1 VRPAAPRARVLAV
14 LALPLLL
21 AARPAAAAQQD
32 TTARRDTAFAE
43 IALQVDIE
51 REASTLVVA
60 LTRDSVVYL
69 PVRALLELA
78 AVRLDTV
85 VPGVRLLARL
95 GTTPLGLETDR
106 DRGFRG
112 RAVFPLGPS
121 VLWRGNDVYAT
132 TDLLARWL
140 AVDITVYWVE
150 LLVTVSRADSLPVVL
165 GARRERRRAAALAR
179 FTAVGSLPYL
189 AARRPIAD
197 GLVLD
202 WRFSFGSQDAA
213 HNNALDLGAGVQVL
227 GGSLEAQTTRVRS
240 PLGVTRTSHWSWEAA
255 WPRAR
260 VVRQARLGSIAATG
274 PRGFVVR
281 GAAVS
286 NAPYLRPAE
295 FGDFGLRG
303 SAPPGWDVELY
314 RGDELLAFTPADEQG
329 RFTIDVPVIYGPNPL
344 EVVAYGPRGEQWRRS
359 RTYAVPFDRLP
370 ARRFEYGVGGG
381 ACQTGLLCAA
391 AGNVDLRYGL
401 SGAVTVESGYDR
413 VWRDS
418 LPDLDHPYLLV
429 ALQPLAPLGLQMEG
443 VAQGFTRVQADV
455 DPSPDFHL
463 DVAHFRYASGV
474 VQPVLGTAFRRYQTV
489 GAMFV
494 RPGLGAYTYLQLS
507 GGHVADLGFKRVF
520 GRGALTAR
528 ALGARVVVGA
538 RGERGRAPLSP
549 AAIQT
554 GLELGADGVLGLGPA
569 PLAGTFARV
578 TLATDCS
585 GTRLWCTRAVQRA
598 AVLLSRG
605 VGSSLRLEV
614 GGRYERGVA
623 GINLDVSLTVVRPWV
638 RAASRN
644 SWSRDIGVLG
654 SQEAEGSVMWAPRQ
668 QRLAF
673 AAGRQL
679 GRGGLAGIVF
689 LDRNANGRRDP
700 DEPGLPD
707 VVLRVGPEAVHTD
720 TLGYFAVWDLVPFE
734 PTLIE
739 VDTLALPNPLW
750 VPAAAVSRAGAA
762 PNSFPL
768 VEIAIQEGAEVSG
781 TVVIDQRTVGG
792 ARVTFRHTATGQTR
806 DVTTFSD
813 GTFYLLGLRAGTYEV
828 LPAPGLLEQLRAR
841 AEPLTIEVGG
851 AFRQRVQGLVVRL
864 ARE

>member
-1 VRPAAPRARVLAV
+1 VRPAAPRARVLAA
-14 LALPLLL
+14 LAFPLLF
-21 AARPAAAAQQD
+21 AARPGAADQQD
-32 TTARRDTAFAE
+32 TPQRDTAFAE
-43 IALQVDIE
+43 IALQVEIE
-51 REASTLVVA
+51 REASTLVIAV
-60 LTRDSVVYL
+60 TRDSVVYL
-69 PVRALLELA
+69 PVRAVLELA
-78 AVRLDTV
+78 EVRLDTV

-95 GTTPLGLETDR
+95 GTIPLGLETDR
-106 DRGFRG
+106 DRAFRG
-112 RAVFPLGPS
+112 REAFALDPHV
-121 VLWRGNDVYAT
+121 VWRGDEVYAT

-140 AVDITVYWVE
+140 AVDVTVYWVE
-150 LLVTVSRADSLPVVL
+150 LLVAVSRADSVPVVL
-165 GARRERRRAAALAR
+165 RARRERRRAAVLAR
-179 FTAVGSLPYL
+179 FTAAGSFPYL
-189 AARRPIAD
+189 TARRPIAD

-202 WRFSFGSQDAA
+202 WRVGFGSQDAA
-213 HNNALDLGAGVQVL
+213 HNNALDLGAGIQVL

-260 VVRQARLGSIAATG
+260 VIRQARLGSIAATG
-274 PRGFVVR
+274 PRGFAVR

-303 SAPPGWDVELY
+303 SVPPGWDVELY
-314 RGDELLAFTPADEQG
+314 RGHELLAFTPADEQG

-344 EVVAYGPRGEQWRRS
+344 EIVAYGPRGEQRRRN

-370 ARRFEYGVGGG
+370 ARRFEYAVGGG
-381 ACQTGLLCAA
+381 SCQTGLLCEA
-391 AGNVDLRYGL
+391 AGNVDLRYGV
-401 SGAVTVESGYDR
+401 SREVTVEGGYDR

-429 ALQPLAPLGLQMEG
+429 ATQPFAPLGLQVEG
-443 VAQGFTRVQADV
+443 VARGFARFQADV

-463 DVAHFRYASGV
+463 DVAHFRYAGGV
-474 VQPVLGTAFRRYQTV
+474 IQPVLGTAFRRYQTV

-520 GRGALTAR
+520 GRGALTTR
-528 ALGARVVVGA
+528 VLGARLVAGA
-538 RGERGRAPLSP
+538 RGERGQAPLSP
-549 AAIQT
+549 ASVQT
-554 GLELGADGVLGLGPA
+554 GLELGADGVAGILPA
-569 PLAGTFARV
+569 PVGGSFVRA

-598 AVLLSRG
+598 ALLVSRG
-605 VGSSLRLEV
+605 IGSSLRLEV
-614 GGRYERGVA
+614 GGRYERGVS

-654 SQEAEGSVMWAPRQ
+654 SQEVEGSVLWAPRMP
-668 QRLAF
+668 RLTF
-673 AAGRQL
+673 ASGRQL

-707 VVLRVGPEAVHTD
+707 VVVRVGPEAVHSD

-762 PNSFPL
+762 PNSFPM

-781 TVVIDQRTVGG
+781 TVIIDQRAVGG

-813 GTFYLLGLRAGTYEV
+813 GTFYLLGLRAGSYEV

-864 ARE
+864 IRD